1 MQVENEEL
9 VFTLEVLVD
18 KFGDEIAP
26 FAVNLARN
34 LTAAFWKY
42 SGMADGEDGEEE
54 DDQGELNSLLLA
66 TDPLNGAL
74 SNPIICCV
82 AVAGSDSAAKQS
94 SVCIWFAHGRD
105 VVVAACCCF
114 LWTAASRTEQRRAAR
129 VTHPLRRACG
139 LLQIP

>member
-54 DDQGELNSLLLA
+54 DDQGEPRLQTFASGHRSLKCVQSGCVCDLPTGSGVASWQSSVQVFRFAFGPAWWWWLHA
-66 TDPLNGAL
+66 GAL
-74 SNPIICCV
+74 S
-82 AVAGSDSAAKQS
+82 G
-94 SVCIWFAHGRD
+94 
-105 VVVAACCCF
+105 
-114 LWTAASRTEQRRAAR
+114 
-129 VTHPLRRACG
+129 
-139 LLQIP
+139 